1 MTTAAVPATRLA
13 RALRDG
19 VDDDGPLRAFRLA
32 RRTFLAGTRVDMG
45 PLAAGLGVDRAT
57 LFRWVG
63 NRDQLLTE
71 VIWSLFVP
79 TWRRAVAGA
88 GGAGAPRVVDALT
101 RVTRDVCSS
110 EPFRTHLRREP
121 DRALRLLTTRAADY
135 QVRVTGAFADLLGG
149 SGVVLPLP
157 VPDTAYVLTR
167 VAESFIYADLIA
179 GAEPDAAK
187 AAVVYAALLRC
198 PAPSAPP
205 PAPEEP

>member
-1 MTTAAVPATRLA
+1 MTTAAVPVTRLG
-13 RALRDG
+13 RVLRDG

-32 RRTFLAGTRVDMG
+32 RRTFLAGTRVEMG
-45 PLAAGLGVDRAT
+45 PLAADLGVDRAT

-79 TWRRAVAGA
+79 TWRRAVEEAHGE
-88 GGAGAPRVVDALT
+88 GSTRVVDALT
-101 RVTRDVCSS
+101 RFTRDVCSS

-135 QVRVTGAFADLLGG
+135 QARVTGAFAELLTAAEAAGA
-149 SGVVLPLP
+149 VLPLP

-167 VAESFIYADLIA
+167 VAESFVYADLIA
-179 GAEPDAAK
+179 GAEPDATK

-198 PAPSAPP
+198 PAPPTL
-205 PAPEEP
+205 EEP

>member
-1 MTTAAVPATRLA
+1 MAATRGATRLT
-13 RALRDG
+13 RALSAEA
-19 VDDDGPLRAFRLA
+19 VVDDGPLCAFRLA

-45 PLAAGLGVDRAT
+45 PLAAELGVDRAT

-79 TWRRAVAGA
+79 TWERAVREAAGTGA
-88 GGAGAPRVVDALT
+88 GRVVDALT
-101 RVTRDVCSS
+101 RFTRDVCASG
-110 EPFRTHLRREP
+110 PFRTHLCREP

-135 QVRVTGAFADLLGG
+135 QVRVTGAFAELLRD
-149 SGVVLPLP
+149 SGAVLPLP

-167 VAESFIYADLIA
+167 VAESFVYADLIA
-179 GAEPDAAK
+179 GADPDPAK

-198 PAPSAPP
+198 PAPLPSPT
-205 PAPEEP
+205 PEEP